1 MFDLPEPS
9 VIAIP
14 LIIFA
19 VLALAAR
26 QIGAFATRYRLPLIS
41 GYLLAGIL
49 VGPYVLDLIH
59 EDAVETLRFV
69 DEVALGFIAISAGSE
84 LHLRE
89 LQGRLKSIAW
99 VTLALTVATFL
110 TVSIV
115 VFLLA
120 STIPFMRD
128 MTTSVR
134 VAVAIL
140 VGAIMI
146 ARSPSSAIAII
157 NELRA
162 KGPFTKTAIGVTIVT
177 DVVVIVLFAIN
188 SSIADLF
195 VTGTEIGLGFLILLI
210 AELIAAVLLGVGI
223 YFVLRFIINRHI
235 SDFFKILIMLTLG
248 YAVFVFA
255 TAVRIESQLL
265 FGFEFFGAVVDFNG
279 RWFHDCQLFGTSPGI
294 YSLARVRSACRFS
307 GFLYIDRR

>member
-162 KGPFTKTAIGVTIVT
+162 KGP
-177 DVVVIVLFAIN
+177 
-188 SSIADLF
+188 
-195 VTGTEIGLGFLILLI
+195 
-210 AELIAAVLLGVGI
+210 
-223 YFVLRFIINRHI
+223 
-235 SDFFKILIMLTLG
+235 
-248 YAVFVFA
+248 
-255 TAVRIESQLL
+255 
-265 FGFEFFGAVVDFNG
+265 
-279 RWFHDCQLFGTSPGI
+279 SP
-294 YSLARVRSACRFS
+294 
-307 GFLYIDRR
+307 RRQSV

>member
-1 MFDLPEPS
+1 M
-9 VIAIP
+9 
-14 LIIFA
+14 
-19 VLALAAR
+19 
-26 QIGAFATRYRLPLIS
+26 
-41 GYLLAGIL
+41 
-49 VGPYVLDLIH
+49 LDLIH

-99 VTLALTVATFL
+99 VTPGSNRRN
-110 TVSIV
+110 VSNSFIRR
-115 VFLLA
+115 FLLA

-162 KGPFTKTAIGVTIVT
+162 KGPLHQDGNRVTIVT

-195 VTGTEIGLGFLILLI
+195 VTGTEIGLGF
-210 AELIAAVLLGVGI
+210 
-223 YFVLRFIINRHI
+223 
-235 SDFFKILIMLTLG
+235 
-248 YAVFVFA
+248 
-255 TAVRIESQLL
+255 
-265 FGFEFFGAVVDFNG
+265 
-279 RWFHDCQLFGTSPGI
+279 
-294 YSLARVRSACRFS
+294 
-307 GFLYIDRR
+307 